1 MNVSVCSAASW
12 GGQTVYSASSPST
25 LIVET
30 YVWAGQV
37 RKDMNRNITLDDASE
52 AVVDVE
58 VSRVDLAQ
66 FKASQTL
73 LLKRL
78 LIAKLDKVR
87 REQRKAGCQEVLVL
101 DEDQP
106 CQPDK

>member
-1 MNVSVCSAASW
+1 M
-12 GGQTVYSASSPST
+12 
-25 LIVET
+25 VET
-30 YVWAGQV
+30 CVWAGQV

-66 FKASQTL
+66 LKASQTL

-87 REQRKAGCQEVLVL
+87 REQRKAGGQEVLVL
-101 DEDQP
+101 AEDQP
-106 CQPDK
+106 CQSDK